1 MAPERIKGESV
12 GSLGAYTVSS
22 DVWSVGL
29 TAIEMALGHYPYPPG
44 ARTVP
49 PSYCSASLTPFL
61 RRRDVLERVR
71 AADRDRARA
80 AARAAGEPLLC
91 ERARLGR
98 AVSGQDRRAP
108 RDVRGAAGALTV
120 CRVHLAPLTMAPT
133 PTAGAPVDG
142 RRPDARSRHGRVGC
156 ARDHAAGCQE
166 HAGRAARAAA
176 AGGRSARRHRM
187 TPYAM
192 CRARCTCVVF
202 LKTRPPR
209 RPHPRLVA
217 PRERGEAA
225 KRRRHAAWPGAG
237 RPSARVK
244 NS

>member
-1 MAPERIKGESV
+1 VLVNRKGQIKLCDFGVSGQLEKSLARTNIGCQSYMAPERIKGESV

-98 AVSGQDRRAP
+98 AVSGQDR
-108 RDVRGAAGALTV
+108 
-120 CRVHLAPLTMAPT
+120 
-133 PTAGAPVDG
+133 
-142 RRPDARSRHGRVGC
+142 
-156 ARDHAAGCQE
+156 
-166 HAGRAARAAA
+166 
-176 AGGRSARRHRM
+176 
-187 TPYAM
+187 
-192 CRARCTCVVF
+192 
-202 LKTRPPR
+202 
-209 RPHPRLVA
+209 
-217 PRERGEAA
+217 
-225 KRRRHAAWPGAG
+225 
-237 RPSARVK
+237 
-244 NS
+244 